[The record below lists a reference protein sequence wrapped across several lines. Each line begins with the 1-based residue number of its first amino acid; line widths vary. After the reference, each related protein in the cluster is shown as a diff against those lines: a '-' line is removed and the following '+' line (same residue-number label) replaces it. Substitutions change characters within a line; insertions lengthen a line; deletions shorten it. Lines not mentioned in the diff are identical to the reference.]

1 MRALLLISTTSLIV
15 LVVALVGM
23 TLYAFALRRKI
34 KGLNNPVLW
43 LPRSERRSHAREL
56 LRREQTEYDLLAQKR
71 ANEVIF
77 GQVPS
82 TERKEDQ

>member
-1 MRALLLISTTSLIV
+1 
-15 LVVALVGM
+15 
-23 TLYAFALRRKI
+23 
-34 KGLNNPVLW
+34 VLW
-43 LPRSERRSHAREL
+43 LPRSERRGHAREL
-56 LRREQTEYDLLAQKR
+56 VRREQTEYDLLAQKR